1 MKPSERDLPKEDQEL
16 LDILVDGEISDPER
30 RDLLRRLDQT
40 PGGWRAC
47 ALAFLEA
54 KCFRESL
61 AGADMGN
68 GDVEP
73 VASPEVSIARSVP
86 TNRWRHR
93 ASGIL
98 AMAASVLAALGLGW
112 WAGGL
117 LRPTGSPG
125 VTPTATTNLAANQP
139 QTAGR
144 GTPQSA
150 DPVDTRTP
158 SEAPPMMTVALPAWG
173 GDGPVQLPVVE
184 RDHLDPSL
192 LYPDAHSAF
201 PAQLREALRRAGYQV
216 RQSRDLLPVP
226 VQDGRHAILPVDQ
239 MDIHY
244 VGNHVE

>member
-1 MKPSERDLPKEDQEL
+1 MTPSEQGLPRTDQEL
-16 LDILVDGEISDPER
+16 VDILVDGELAETER
-30 RDLLRRLDQT
+30 RDLLARLDQT

-54 KCFRESL
+54 QCLRESL
-61 AGADMGN
+61 GKVDI
-68 GDVEP
+68 EP
-73 VASPEVSIARSVP
+73 VATAKVVVSRSLP
-86 TNRWRHR
+86 PSRWVRR
-93 ASGIL
+93 IGGVVAV
-98 AMAASVLAALGLGW
+98 AASVLAALGLGW

-117 LRPTGSPG
+117 QRTLGLSG
-125 VTPTATTNLAANQP
+125 VTPTTPTNLAANQREAVAP
-139 QTAGR
+139 AR
-144 GTPQSA
+144 LQSA
-150 DPVDTRTP
+150 EPTEPTALP
-158 SEAPPMMTVALPAWG
+158 ETPPMMTVALPAWG

-184 RDHLDPSL
+184 RDQLDPSF

-216 RQSRDLLPVP
+216 RQSRDFLPVP